1 MFGMTSAVHYCWILG
16 LVAFVVRVVAAIV
29 AGGFDQPEP
38 FEYEYAARE
47 LIQGR
52 ALTYP
57 HLGITYYSF
66 LPPLYAWI
74 CAGIYLLTGGLTS
87 AVLLAQM
94 FISAVQT
101 VLIVKLSDRLMGWIA
116 GFSSGI
122 LFAFH
127 PGLIVYSSLKLHPLV
142 FDSFFFTLLLWQ
154 FVRLSEDG
162 SLMRQALWVD
172 LEYCR
177 VQLRQ
182 FCCLLVVSGYSSRL
196 YPNDKNGCR

>member
-74 CAGIYLLTGGLTS
+74 CAGIYLLTDGLTS

-101 VLIVKLSDRLMGWIA
+101 VLIVKLSGRLMGSIA

-122 LFAFH
+122 LVAFH
-127 PGLIVYSSLKLHPLV
+127 PGLIVYSSQNP
-142 FDSFFFTLLLWQ
+142 
-154 FVRLSEDG
+154 
-162 SLMRQALWVD
+162 
-172 LEYCR
+172 
-177 VQLRQ
+177 
-182 FCCLLVVSGYSSRL
+182 
-196 YPNDKNGCR
+196 KNVNWY

>member
-74 CAGIYLLTGGLTS
+74 
-87 AVLLAQM
+87 
-94 FISAVQT
+94 
-101 VLIVKLSDRLMGWIA
+101 
-116 GFSSGI
+116 
-122 LFAFH
+122 
-127 PGLIVYSSLKLHPLV
+127 
-142 FDSFFFTLLLWQ
+142 
-154 FVRLSEDG
+154 
-162 SLMRQALWVD
+162 
-172 LEYCR
+172 
-177 VQLRQ
+177 
-182 FCCLLVVSGYSSRL
+182 
-196 YPNDKNGCR
+196 